1 LARHAQGNKPPDIK
15 AEPRYRRVVIKIS
28 GEALTGPGEF
38 GVHQPTLMR
47 IAADLAAC
55 QRLGVTIG
63 VVVGGGNLVRG
74 VRVAEQGIPRV
85 TADMMGILA
94 TVMNALALE
103 SALQEVGAAARTMS
117 ALAMPEL
124 CETYERRRALH
135 HLEAGRML
143 VLAAGTGNPFFT
155 TDTTAVLRA
164 AEIGAQAMLKATN
177 VDGVYSADPKL
188 DSRAERYAQL
198 THQEAMQR
206 GLKIMDTTAFALA
219 RENGLPIIV
228 FSIREHEA
236 IAAVIR
242 GNGRFTLVTA

>member
-1 LARHAQGNKPPDIK
+1 MSAEPQGNFAPGIR

-28 GEALTGPGEF
+28 GEALTGPCAF

-47 IAADLAAC
+47 IAADLAAT
-55 QRLGVTIG
+55 QQLGVTIA

-103 SALQEVGAAARTMS
+103 SALESVGAPARTMS

-164 AEIGAQAMLKATN
+164 AEIGAQAVLKATN

-188 DSRAERYAQL
+188 DVRAERYAEL
-198 THQEAMQR
+198 THQQAIER
-206 GLKIMDTTAFALA
+206 GLKIMDATAFALA

-228 FSIREHEA
+228 FSIREEEA
-236 IAAVIR
+236 ITRVVR
-242 GNGRFTLVTA
+242 GKGRFTLVTA